1 MSKNEAGGES
11 DPLRFGVGLRRKR
24 FLQASAIAG
33 TGFAV
38 AGPVARAGLAANRP
52 AAACGESVREILAT
66 VLGAERLAVTLY
78 HAGLS
83 EPAILRSRRIAGSSA
98 NPNAVADN
106 GDRGHVAS
114 LQAALD
120 QEDKH
125 ARIWHGMGART
136 AHKRFYFPVATFD
149 ALGYTTRHGT
159 FLWVL
164 DHLETTVIAMY
175 LAAAAR
181 FDALGRDDLALLA
194 LRILGVESEHRALY
208 RLIAGD
214 EPADNVTVEVSSF
227 ACVEDVATALRP
239 FLTGQGFAG
248 GGTARA
254 FPSREQIGHAVGRY
268 TSR

>member
-66 VLGAERLAVTLY
+66 VLGAE
-78 HAGLS
+78 
-83 EPAILRSRRIAGSSA
+83 PAILRDRRIAGSSA

-254 FPSREQIGHAVGRY
+254 FPSREQIGRAVGRY